1 MVLAGT
7 LWGSVAVTTTS
18 AEPFAAGAEQ
28 RLSQF
33 AELVAQALANAEARS
48 ELAASRV
55 RIVQSADLERRRL
68 ERNLHDGAQQ
78 RLVGLALAL
87 RMAEDRVERDPD
99 GAVDLLSR
107 ARAELGEALE
117 ELREL
122 ARGIHPAVLSDHG
135 LRAALPGLASRCPV
149 GTEVDTDVGRLD
161 EAVEVAAYFAVS
173 EALANVAKYSRA
185 SRAHVT
191 ATVSDDWLEVAVV
204 DDGVGGA
211 DPSRG
216 SGLQGLLDRVGALG
230 GTLTDHEPA
239 RRRHSPGGAP
249 ARRAGEGMSIARRGG

>member
-1 MVLAGT
+1 MLAGT
-7 LWGSVAVTTTS
+7 LWGAVAVTTTR

-55 RIVQSADLERRRL
+55 RIVQTADLERRRL

-87 RMAEDRVERDPD
+87 RLAEDRVERDPD

-107 ARAELGEALE
+107 ARAELGEALD

-149 GTEVDTDVGRLD
+149 ETEVETDVGRLD
-161 EAVEVAAYFAVS
+161 EAVEVAAYFTVS

-191 ATVSDDWLEVAVV
+191 ATRVRRLARGRRRRRRCRRS
-204 DDGVGGA
+204 
-211 DPSRG
+211 G
-216 SGLQGLLDRVGALG
+216 SGARLGAARTPRPG
-230 GTLTDHEPA
+230 RRPRRNPHDHEPA

-249 ARRAGEGMSIARRGG
+249 AGRAGDGMSIAAC